1 MNDLITTEQKQEKKT
16 KKNRSGL
23 IILCVL
29 VVLAVITG
37 IISIF
42 QSNSSETQI
51 NEIEDFSTDVFSF
64 NVSSLSSKDF
74 IAVIHIE
81 GVIEDKNE
89 TYDQAWLL
97 DTIYELA
104 HDKHNTGIL
113 LFIDSPGGG
122 VYQSDEVYL
131 ELEYYKE
138 ISGKPVWAYLGP
150 IAASGGYY
158 IACAADKIAANRNTL
173 TGSIG
178 VISGQSVDLSELLKK
193 HGIKMNTFIAGRNKD
208 MLNINT
214 PVTEEQSKIM
224 QKIADECYEQFTSIV
239 IKSRKMT
246 KEQVLELADGRI
258 YTANQALLNGL
269 IDRIYRFGGVVDA
282 MKKENDLYSSEIVH
296 YYPKKQKSF
305 SNYLKYAMKQKTNNL
320 YEKELR
326 DVMPDIP
333 YPAFY
338 FHQ

>member
-1 MNDLITTEQKQEKKT
+1 MNDLITTEQKTESKT

-29 VVLAVITG
+29 IALAVVTG
-37 IISIF
+37 IISILESKKTSDS
-42 QSNSSETQI
+42 QTAGTTEKI
-51 NEIEDFSTDVFSF
+51 F
-64 NVSSLSSKDF
+64 NGSSLSSKDF

-81 GVIEDKNE
+81 GVIENKNE

-97 DTIYELA
+97 DTIYELT

-131 ELEYYKE
+131 ELQYYKE
-138 ISGKPVWAYLGP
+138 TSGKPVWAYLGP
-150 IAASGGYY
+150 MAASGGYY

-178 VISGQSVDLSELLKK
+178 VIAGQSVDLSELLKK
-193 HGIKMNTFIAGRNKD
+193 HGIKMNTFTAGRNKD

-224 QKIADECYEQFTSIV
+224 QKIADECYEQFTGIV
-239 IKSRKMT
+239 RKSRKMT

-258 YTANQALLNGL
+258 YTANQAILNGL
-269 IDRIYRFGGVVDA
+269 IDRIYRFGEAVDA
-282 MKKENDLYSSEIVH
+282 MKNENDLSSSEIVH

-305 SNYLKYAMKQKTNNL
+305 SSYLKYAMKQKANNL
-320 YEKELR
+320 YENELR
-326 DVMPDIP
+326 NSMPDIP
-333 YPAFY
+333 YPAVY